1 MNKLT
6 RFIVDIIIFV
16 LVISAWWHIALLISI
31 IGLIAFPYF
40 IEIIIFGII
49 FDALFGYSQSLG
61 ISGYI
66 GTLSSIL
73 IFLAI
78 FWLNKALRR

>member
-16 LVISAWWHIALLISI
+16 AVISAWWHVALLISI

-73 IFLAI
+73 IFLVI
-78 FWLNKALRR
+78 FWLNKTLRR